1 MMHQNDP
8 LEYLWQYFE
17 RHSSQRLEMFNYYI
31 LVNIAT
37 LTGIGICLKESQNLI
52 ILPTILLLLLNETFR
67 RIDER
72 TVFMIKEVEK
82 SLKKYE
88 QKNFDKDFQIFINE
102 EKESKAENISIRSYS
117 STFSFIFNITDFIGI
132 AFIGFGVWKIFV

>member
-1 MMHQNDP
+1 MHKDDP

-17 RHSSQRLEMFNYYI
+17 RHSSQRLQMFNYYI

-37 LTGIGICLKESQNLI
+37 LTGIGICLKENQNLI
-52 ILPTILLLLLNETFR
+52 ILPAILLLLLNETFR

-72 TVFMIKEVEK
+72 TVFMIKSVEK

-88 QKNFDKDFQIFINE
+88 KKNFEKDFQIFLNE
-102 EKESKAENISIRSYS
+102 EIEFKDEKTPTRSYS
-117 STFSFIFNITDFIGI
+117 STFSFIFNITDFIAI
-132 AFIGFGVWKIFV
+132 IFIGFGFWKIFV

>member
-1 MMHQNDP
+1 MHKDDP

-17 RHSSQRLEMFNYYI
+17 RHSSQRLQMFNYYI

-37 LTGIGICLKESQNLI
+37 LTGIGICLKENQNLI
-52 ILPTILLLLLNETFR
+52 ILPAILLLLLNETFR

-72 TVFMIKEVEK
+72 TVFMIKSVEK

-88 QKNFDKDFQIFINE
+88 KKYFEKDFQIFLNE
-102 EKESKAENISIRSYS
+102 EIEFKDEKTSTRSYS
-117 STFSFIFNITDFIGI
+117 STFSFIFNITDFIAI
-132 AFIGFGVWKIFV
+132 IFIGFGFWKIFV

>member
-1 MMHQNDP
+1 MHKDDP

-17 RHSSQRLEMFNYYI
+17 RHSSQRLQMFNYYI

-37 LTGIGICLKESQNLI
+37 LTGIGICLKENQNLI
-52 ILPTILLLLLNETFR
+52 ILPAILLLLLNETFR

-72 TVFMIKEVEK
+72 TVFMIKSVEK

-88 QKNFDKDFQIFINE
+88 KKNFEQDFQIFLNE
-102 EKESKAENISIRSYS
+102 EKESKDENMSIRSYS
-117 STFSFIFNITDFIGI
+117 STFSFIFNITDFISI
-132 AFIGFGVWKIFV
+132 IFIGFGLWKIFV